1 MELIEKRKRG
11 GEKKKSFVCGNRRGE
26 AEDFRC
32 RILTVSGTEREK
44 EIGEIEVYCST
55 LDVTISIFS
64 IVLLFSRAA
73 RSLIVD
79 SCNGFDS
86 KWRKKGKR
94 KEKENKTGLSRI
106 GSFLS
111 LSFFFPQLFL
121 SSRHERGWSSTASC
135 ETTSVSNCTIDG
147 HPAIQIE
154 WRRTF
159 LPLLNRLG
167 LAGAIG

>member
-1 MELIEKRKRG
+1 MDGELTVLIRLGSFDPAFLFFSFRRKTKREEEVNMELIEKRKRG

-64 IVLLFSRAA
+64 MLFVLLFSRAA

-121 SSRHERGWSSTASC
+121 SSRHERG
-135 ETTSVSNCTIDG
+135 
-147 HPAIQIE
+147 
-154 WRRTF
+154 
-159 LPLLNRLG
+159 
-167 LAGAIG
+167 